1 MSTETRFTV
10 ADLARMHL
18 QPLDDTRYEI
28 IDGELHVATQPSL
41 RHQAV
46 CDEVI
51 FALRSWDPSRLHGR
65 AFFAPGVIFAED
77 DTAAPDVAWM
87 RRERFPDMVDDRGH
101 LRAAPDLMV
110 EVLSPGRENVR
121 RDREKKLDQYSRFGV
136 REYWIVDW
144 RAETVDVHRH
154 DRTALRLITTLG
166 ADDNLTSPLLPGF
179 TVRVGDLCAPPA

>member
-1 MSTETRFTV
+1 MSTQTRFTV
-10 ADLARMHL
+10 ADLARMRV

-28 IDGELHVATQPSL
+28 IDGELHVATQPSV

-51 FALRSWDPSRLHGR
+51 FALRSWDPHHRRGR

-77 DTAAPDVAWM
+77 DTAAPDVAWV
-87 RRERFPDMVDDRGH
+87 RRERFPGMADDRGH
-101 LRAAPDLMV
+101 LRVAPDLVV

-121 RDREKKLDQYSRFGV
+121 RDRETKLDQYSRFGV
-136 REYWIVDW
+136 EEYWIVDW

-154 DRTALRLITTLG
+154 DGTALRLVAALR
-166 ADDNLTSPLLPGF
+166 AEDRLTSPLLPGF
-179 TVRVGDLCAPPA
+179 GARVGDLCAPPT